1 MGVSGM
7 GKKYYYIEE
16 GAQKGAKFESVDELK
31 QAIWEL
37 YKDKMSKEE
46 FENFIKDKIK
56 EVEE

>member
-1 MGVSGM
+1 M